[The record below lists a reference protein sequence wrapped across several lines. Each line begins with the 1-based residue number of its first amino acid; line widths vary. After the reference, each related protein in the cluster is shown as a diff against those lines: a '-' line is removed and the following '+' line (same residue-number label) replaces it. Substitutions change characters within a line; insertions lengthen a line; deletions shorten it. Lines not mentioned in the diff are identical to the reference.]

1 VKWIDTGPTT
11 DLGDGQTI
19 SIPVGR
25 RMIAVAR
32 SGEAYLPLKMSALTT
47 APNSRAAPSRERKSF
62 ARVTAPA
69 FACER
74 GKR

>member
-1 VKWIDTGPTT
+1 MKWIDTGPTT

-32 SGEAYLPLKMSALTT
+32 SGEAYFAIEDVCTHDGAQLTPIAPPPHSSSGLKWRRIIM
-47 APNSRAAPSRERKSF
+47 P
-62 ARVTAPA
+62 
-69 FACER
+69 
-74 GKR
+74 